1 VPDEPLAPDEPTYER
16 PRRRPLLLA
25 MLAAVALL
33 VALAG
38 SGAFAGG
45 GSPSGSGGSAPV
57 QSRPA
62 ADDQLQQDQGMS
74 RRGRQCHHD
83 GGGDR
88 RPQQAPSETPPV

>member
-1 VPDEPLAPDEPTYER
+1 VPDEPLAPDEPTFER

-25 MLAAVALL
+25 MLAAAALL

-45 GSPSGSGGSAPV
+45 SPDGSGGGSTPV

-62 ADDQLQQDQGMS
+62 ADDQLQQDQGLTH
-74 RRGRQCHHD
+74 RGRQCHHD

-88 RPQQAPSETPPV
+88 QPQQAPSETPPV